1 MDGFPGWPRPLV
13 EAAGNWRS
21 KAFQDASKEW
31 PGTDLFVIRPQPNT
45 KPEDSL
51 RFREPPGFS
60 GDSEVG
66 KSPKIRFCSCWFLE
80 GWGRGVVRRIASLM
94 IWNTHRHIIKTRKR
108 REAKRPLK
116 KAEKCHCLNNMFVVL
131 LCFLDIDYTVYMHV
145 YTYYVHLVAY
155 TAIGKNTLNEKL
167 LYFEWSPPWHFKTA
181 RLDFM
186 SAWSGQVRVD
196 IQLISWNA
204 FCYSQLRRLTG
215 SNLLTYLLTFFL
227 TYLLKFFLTYLL
239 TFFLTYLLTF
249 FLTYL
254 LTCFLTY
261 LLTFFLTHQRQNI
274 ASTASHKSH
283 STNSIFTSHHAAK
296 VISMT
301 TLCLSNGNSTVAF
314 DCIGQ
319 PRQEAVESKD
329 AKRL

>member
-1 MDGFPGWPRPLV
+1 
-13 EAAGNWRS
+13 
-21 KAFQDASKEW
+21 
-31 PGTDLFVIRPQPNT
+31 
-45 KPEDSL
+45 
-51 RFREPPGFS
+51 
-60 GDSEVG
+60 
-66 KSPKIRFCSCWFLE
+66 
-80 GWGRGVVRRIASLM
+80 
-94 IWNTHRHIIKTRKR
+94 
-108 REAKRPLK
+108 
-116 KAEKCHCLNNMFVVL
+116 
-131 LCFLDIDYTVYMHV
+131 
-145 YTYYVHLVAY
+145 
-155 TAIGKNTLNEKL
+155 
-167 LYFEWSPPWHFKTA
+167 
-181 RLDFM
+181 M

-215 SNLLTYLLTFFL
+215 SNLLTFFLTDLLTFFLTYLLTFLLTYLLTFFL

-249 FLTYL
+249 FLIYLLIFFLTYL
-254 LTCFLTY
+254 LTFFLIYLLIFFLTYLLTFFLIYLLIFFLTY
-261 LLTFFLTHQRQNI
+261 LLTFFLTYQRQNI

-283 STNSIFTSHHAAK
+283 ATNSIFTSHHTAK
-296 VISMT
+296 VICMT